1 LKSKTKTKALSW
13 LLCLAMLM
21 SLVAGMSLTAQAA
34 AERDEWSNDKSFT
47 AAGEFTAPLGVDVTA
62 DITLTLGEGVKLT
75 VSNGINANGHTL
87 TIEGKGT
94 LVVTGTN
101 GNNGKDAVPPS
112 GIYSGEAGGN
122 GSVGINGNIIVTG
135 GTVTVSGG
143 NGGNGGYDETTGRA
157 GGNGGNAIQGNVTVT
172 GGSITVTGGKGG
184 AGGTIGGGGNAN
196 NGSNGKAVTGTITG
210 IAEESDNNSTWS
222 AISGTTSNKRYIRID
237 MSHDHDFTYSSNGA
251 TITATCSA
259 DKCPLDNSKATL
271 TLKAPENLIAD
282 GTAKAATIEG
292 EIPNVEAPEIVYK
305 KNGSAVNAEDV
316 KEEGSYTA
324 SITLDDATAS
334 IDFAITAP
342 YYTITIPAKL
352 DAANPGWNE
361 TAGISASG
369 AIAEG
374 KKLTV
379 TATSANDWAL
389 KNGENTITY
398 YLSAAEGG
406 DATTAWEFTDDELAA
421 NTTKPMGAVVEEYIN
436 KPAGNYTDTVTFTA
450 TVDTEK
456 TITIGFN
463 KITDTLELTYAD
475 GDTWEQIV
483 NKNAEKIKVN
493 NNNVMT
499 IGKVKFGSEGLLYA
513 GSAMVKPGDTI
524 DPSANYLFRHLG

>member
-1 LKSKTKTKALSW
+1 MKSKTKTKALSW
-13 LLCLAMLM
+13 LLSLALML
-21 SLVAGMSLTAQAA
+21 SLVPGFSLTAYAEPTEELLTTITATGKEQASYSVA
-34 AERDEWSNDKSFT
+34 NVATVSFSYTAGGSSAYLANWGWWGYGFIATVTPADGYTITKCVFYDDANRTATDSEAPFVVETTEEDKTPKVNGTPILAYTSKGIKKIEVYGYATPAHTHSFT
-47 AAGEFTAPLGVDVTA
+47 YAAD
-62 DITLTLGEGVKLT
+62 
-75 VSNGINANGHTL
+75 
-87 TIEGKGT
+87 
-94 LVVTGTN
+94 
-101 GNNGKDAVPPS
+101 
-112 GIYSGEAGGN
+112 
-122 GSVGINGNIIVTG
+122 
-135 GTVTVSGG
+135 
-143 NGGNGGYDETTGRA
+143 
-157 GGNGGNAIQGNVTVT
+157 
-172 GGSITVTGGKGG
+172 
-184 AGGTIGGGGNAN
+184 
-196 NGSNGKAVTGTITG
+196 
-210 IAEESDNNSTWS
+210 
-222 AISGTTSNKRYIRID
+222 
-237 MSHDHDFTYSSNGA
+237 GA

-259 DKCPLDNSKATL
+259 EGCELEDSKATL

-292 EIPNVEAPEIVYK
+292 EIPDVEAPEIVYK

-352 DAANPGWNE
+352 DAAKAGWNE

-379 TATSANDWAL
+379 TATSANDWTL

-398 YLSAAEGG
+398 YLSDAEDG

-421 NTTKPMGAVVEEYIN
+421 NTTKPMGAVLEEYIN

-483 NKNAEKIKVN
+483 NKNAEKIQVD
-493 NNNVMT
+493 NNNVKT

-513 GSAMVKPGDTI
+513 GSAMVKPSDTI